1 MPVCNNEKYL
11 SESIE
16 SILNQTYKN
25 IELLILDD
33 GSTDGSLSIIEK
45 YALENKCIRIIS
57 RDNKGVAN
65 SISELLEYANGKYIA
80 RMSGDDVSY
89 PNRIEMQ
96 IKYLN
101 ENNDLALVGCFV
113 DIEITDYKNEDDK
126 VMCEKIF
133 NFKIDKGNPSIK
145 ILNGHRI
152 CHGTFFM
159 KKDLFKKINYD
170 GNLKNVE
177 DLDFI
182 FKILNEGLK
191 FDIIQKKLY
200 LNRVNSEFI
209 HQQKDLDCKYN
220 RENLISK
227 VKFIEDK
234 ILNRDIVIF
243 GKTKCSK
250 VLTEILKNKF
260 NVEVIENFD
269 SNHEIQ
275 KKYVIILDKYNFEE
289 VENQLMAGGKK
300 VLTDFITL

>member
-33 GSTDGSLSIIEK
+33 GSMDNSLSIIEK
-45 YALENKCIRIIS
+45 YALNNKCIKIIS
-57 RDNKGVAN
+57 RDNKGISN
-65 SISELLEYANGKYIA
+65 SINELFKYVNGKYIA

-96 IKYLN
+96 VEYLN
-101 ENNDLALVGCFV
+101 KNQDTALVGCLV
-113 DIEITDYKNEDDK
+113 DIEISDYKNEDDK
-126 VMCEKIF
+126 IMCEKIF
-133 NFKIDKGNPSIK
+133 NFKIDKNNPIIK

-159 KKDLFKKINYD
+159 RADLLRKVNYD
-170 GNLKNVE
+170 VKLKNVE

-182 FKILNEGLK
+182 FKLIEGNFK

-200 LNRVNSEFI
+200 LNRVNSNFI
-209 HQQKDLDCKYN
+209 HQQKDLDCNYN
-220 RENLISK
+220 KEDLFLKI
-227 VKFIEDK
+227 KFIEGK
-234 ILNRDIVIF
+234 IGNREIIIF

-250 VLTEILKNKF
+250 ILSEIIHDKF
-260 NVEVIENFD
+260 NIKIIENFNNID
-269 SNHEIQ
+269 DL
-275 KKYVIILDKYNFEE
+275 KKYYIIILDKHNSEE
-289 VENQLMAGGKK
+289 IENQLIAIGKIN
-300 VLTDFITL
+300 LNDFITL